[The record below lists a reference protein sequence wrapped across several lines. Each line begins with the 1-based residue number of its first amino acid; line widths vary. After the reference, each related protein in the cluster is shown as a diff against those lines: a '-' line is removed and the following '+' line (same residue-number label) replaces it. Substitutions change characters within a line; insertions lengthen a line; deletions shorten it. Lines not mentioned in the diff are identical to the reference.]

1 MRIQWFPG
9 HMTKAFRMMQDQLRQ
24 VDCIIYVLDSRAVFS
39 CLNPKFEELIAKKP
53 VLYVINKCDLAER
66 ADVEKWLRYF
76 EERGEKC
83 VAADSLNGR
92 QRDAIVKIL
101 RQLNAEVIEKY
112 RLKGAKKSV
121 RAMVVGVPNTGKS
134 TFINNLCGSRKTVT
148 GNKAGVTRGKQW
160 VSIADGVELLD
171 TPGSL
176 PPAFE
181 DEKRALHLAF
191 IGSVK
196 DDVLD
201 IEELAAEMMAYF
213 AKNHTDAFLSRY
225 QLDEMPHGVEEKFLA
240 VATARG
246 FILSGGRVD
255 YARTARAVIDDFRR
269 QKFGRIM
276 LDLPEDILPE
286 EE

>member
-1 MRIQWFPG
+1 
-9 HMTKAFRMMQDQLRQ
+9 MQEQLAQ
-24 VDCIIYVLDSRAVFS
+24 VDCIIYVLDARAVYS
-39 CLNPKFEELIAKKP
+39 CINPKFDALTGKKP
-53 VLYVINKCDLAER
+53 VLYVLNKCDL
-66 ADVEKWLRYF
+66 VEKDDLNKWLAYF
-76 EERGEKC
+76 AFRGEKC

-92 QRDAIVKIL
+92 QRDFIVNIL
-101 RQLNAEVIEKY
+101 RELNAAVIEKY

-160 VSIADGVELLD
+160 VSLADGVELLD

-181 DEKRALHLAF
+181 DEERALHLAF

-201 IEELAAEMMAYF
+201 IEELAAEMMSYF
-213 AKNHTDAFLSRY
+213 AKKHTDAFLARY
-225 QLDEMPHGVEEKFLA
+225 SLDEMPRGIEERFLA
-240 VATARG
+240 VAKARG
-246 FILSGGRVD
+246 FMLSGGRVD
-255 YARTARAVIDDFRR
+255 YARTARAVVDDFRK
-269 QKFGRIM
+269 QKFGKIM
-276 LDLPEDILPE
+276 LDTSPE
-286 EE
+286 

>member
-9 HMTKAFRMMQDQLRQ
+9 HMTKAFRMMQEQLAQ
-24 VDCIIYVLDSRAVFS
+24 VDCIIYVLDARAVFS
-39 CLNPKFEELIAKKP
+39 CLNPKFEALTGKKP
-53 VLYVINKCDLAER
+53 VLYVLNKCDL
-66 ADVEKWLRYF
+66 VEKEDVNKWLKYF
-76 EERGEKC
+76 AERGEKC

-92 QRDAIVKIL
+92 QRDLIVNIL
-101 RQLNAEVIEKY
+101 RDLNAAVIEKY

-160 VSIADGVELLD
+160 VSLADGVELLD

-181 DEKRALHLAF
+181 DEQRALHLAF

-201 IEELAAEMMAYF
+201 IEELATEMMAYF
-213 AKNHTDAFLSRY
+213 SKRHTEAFLARY
-225 QLDEMPHGVEEKFLA
+225 SLDEMPHGIEERFLA
-240 VATARG
+240 VAKARG

-255 YARTARAVIDDFRR
+255 YARTARAVVDDFRK
-269 QKFGRIM
+269 QKFGKIM
-276 LDLPEDILPE
+276 LDTRPD
-286 EE
+286 

>member
-9 HMTKAFRMMQDQLRQ
+9 HMTKAFRMMTDELRQ

-39 CLNPKFEELIAKKP
+39 CLNPKFDALTGKKP
-53 VLYVINKCDLAER
+53 VLYVLNKCDL
-66 ADVEKWLRYF
+66 VEKEDVGKWLGYF
-76 EERGEKC
+76 ASKGETC

-92 QRDAIVKIL
+92 QRDNIVNIL
-101 RQLNAEVIEKY
+101 KKLNAEVIEKY

-148 GNKAGVTRGKQW
+148 GNRAGVTRGKQW
-160 VSIADGVELLD
+160 VTLADGVELLD

-201 IEELAAEMMAYF
+201 LEELAAEMTAYF
-213 AKNHTDAFLSRY
+213 AKEHPDAFKARY
-225 QLDEMPHGVEEKFLA
+225 SLDEIPADVEGRFRA
-240 VATARG
+240 VAQARG
-246 FILSGGRVD
+246 FVLSGGRID
-255 YARTARAVIDDFRR
+255 YARTARAVVDDFRK
-269 QKFGRIM
+269 QKFGKIM
-276 LDLPEDILPE
+276 LDVPE
-286 EE
+286 EI

>member
-9 HMTKAFRMMQDQLRQ
+9 HMTKAFRMMTDELRQ

-39 CLNPKFEELIAKKP
+39 CLNPKFDALTGKKP
-53 VLYVINKCDLAER
+53 VLYVLNKCDL
-66 ADVEKWLRYF
+66 VEKEDVGKWLGYF
-76 EERGEKC
+76 ASKGETC

-92 QRDAIVKIL
+92 QRDNIVNIL
-101 RQLNAEVIEKY
+101 KRLNAEVIEKY

-148 GNKAGVTRGKQW
+148 GNRAGVTRGKQW
-160 VSIADGVELLD
+160 VTLADGVELLD

-201 IEELAAEMMAYF
+201 LEELAAEMMAYF
-213 AKNHTDAFLSRY
+213 AKEHPDAFKARY
-225 QLDEMPHGVEEKFLA
+225 SLDEIPADVEGRFRA
-240 VATARG
+240 VAQARG
-246 FILSGGRVD
+246 FVLSGGRID
-255 YARTARAVIDDFRR
+255 YARTARAVVDDFRK
-269 QKFGRIM
+269 QKFGKIM
-276 LDLPEDILPE
+276 LDVPE
-286 EE
+286 EI

>member
-9 HMTKAFRMMQDQLRQ
+9 HMTKALRMMQDELRQ
-24 VDCIIYVLDSRAVFS
+24 VDCVIYVLDARAVFS
-39 CLNPKFEELIAKKP
+39 CLNPKFDALTGKKP
-53 VLYVINKCDLAER
+53 VLYVINKCDL
-66 ADVEKWLRYF
+66 VEKDDVAKWLKYF

-83 VAADSLNGR
+83 VAADSLNGK
-92 QRDAIVKIL
+92 QRDAIVRIL
-101 RQLNAEVIEKY
+101 RQLNAGVIEKY
-112 RLKGAKKSV
+112 RAKGANKSV

-160 VSIADGVELLD
+160 VSLSEGVELLD
-171 TPGSL
+171 TPGTL

-201 IEELAAEMMAYF
+201 LEELAAEMIAYF
-213 AKNHTDAFLSRY
+213 TKRHTDAFLARY
-225 QLDEMPHGVEEKFLA
+225 GLDEIPRDIEERFA
-240 VATARG
+240 VVAKARG
-246 FILSGGRVD
+246 FMLAGGRVD
-255 YARTARAVIDDFRR
+255 YARTARAVVDDFRKQR
-269 QKFGRIM
+269 FGRIM
-276 LDLPEDILPE
+276 LDLPEEI
-286 EE
+286 

>member
-9 HMTKAFRMMQDQLRQ
+9 HMTKALRMMQEQLQQ
-24 VDCIIYVLDSRAVFS
+24 VDCIIYVLDSRAPFS
-39 CLNPKFEELIAKKP
+39 CLNPKFDALTDKKP
-53 VLYVINKCDLAER
+53 VLYVLNKCDLVER
-66 ADVEKWLRYF
+66 ADLEKWLAYF
-76 EERGEKC
+76 AGNGKKC
-83 VAADSLNGR
+83 IAADSLNGK
-92 QRDAIVKIL
+92 QRDNIVNIL
-101 RQLNAEVIEKY
+101 KQLNAAVIEKY

-160 VSIADGVELLD
+160 VSLADGVELLD

-196 DDVLD
+196 DDILD
-201 IEELAAEMMAYF
+201 TEELAAEMMAYF
-213 AKNHTDAFLSRY
+213 AHKHTDAFLSRY
-225 QLDEMPHGVEEKFLA
+225 SIDEMPHDVEEMFIA
-240 VATARG
+240 VAKARG
-246 FILSGGRVD
+246 FMLSGGRVD
-255 YARTARAVIDDFRR
+255 YARTARAVIDDFRK
-269 QKFGRIM
+269 QKFGRIT
-276 LDLPEDILPE
+276 LDQPE
-286 EE
+286 EI

>member
-1 MRIQWFPG
+1 
-9 HMTKAFRMMQDQLRQ
+9 MTKALRMMQEQLAQ

-39 CLNPKFEELIAKKP
+39 CLNPKFDALTGKKP
-53 VLYVINKCDLAER
+53 VLYVLNKCDLVER
-66 ADVEKWLRYF
+66 EDVEKWLKYF
-76 EERGEKC
+76 ADRGEKC
-83 VAADSLNGR
+83 IAADSLNGR
-92 QRDAIVKIL
+92 QVSNIVSIL
-101 RQLNAEVIEKY
+101 RQLNAAVIEKY

-160 VSIADGVELLD
+160 VSLADGVELLD

-201 IEELAAEMMAYF
+201 IEELAAEMISYF
-213 AKNHTDAFLSRY
+213 AGNHTKAFLNRY
-225 QLDEMPHGVEEKFLA
+225 SLREIPDGIEERFLA
-240 VATARG
+240 VAKARG
-246 FILSGGRVD
+246 FMLSGGRVD
-255 YARTARAVIDDFRR
+255 YARTARAVIDDFRK
-269 QKFGRIM
+269 QKFGKIM
-276 LDLPEDILPE
+276 LDIPGEL
-286 EE
+286 

>member
-9 HMTKAFRMMQDQLRQ
+9 HMTKALRMMQEQLVQ
-24 VDCIIYVLDSRAVFS
+24 VDCIIYVLDSRAPFS
-39 CLNPKFEELIAKKP
+39 CLNPKFDALTGKKP
-53 VLYVINKCDLAER
+53 VLFVLNKCDLVER
-66 ADVEKWLRYF
+66 EDLEKWLKYF
-76 EERGEKC
+76 ALRGEKC
-83 VAADSLNGR
+83 IAADSLNGR
-92 QRDAIVKIL
+92 QRDNIVNIL
-101 RQLNAEVIEKY
+101 KQLNAAVIEKY

-160 VSIADGVELLD
+160 VSLADGVELLD

-201 IEELAAEMMAYF
+201 IEELALEMILYF
-213 AKNHTDAFLSRY
+213 ENNHTDAFLKRY
-225 QLDEMPHGVEEKFLA
+225 SLEEIPADTEEKFRA
-240 VATARG
+240 VAQARG
-246 FILSGGRVD
+246 FMLSGGRVD
-255 YARTARAVIDDFRR
+255 FARTARAVVDDFRK
-269 QKFGRIM
+269 QKFGKIT
-276 LDLPEDILPE
+276 LDLPEEL
-286 EE
+286 

>member
-9 HMTKAFRMMQDQLRQ
+9 HMTKAFRMMQEQLAQ

-39 CLNPKFEELIAKKP
+39 CLNPKFDALTGKKP
-53 VLYVINKCDLAER
+53 VLYVLNKCDLVER
-66 ADVEKWLRYF
+66 EDIEKWLAYF
-76 EERGEKC
+76 ASRGEKC

-92 QRDAIVKIL
+92 QRENIVGIL
-101 RQLNAEVIEKY
+101 RQLNAAVIEKY
-112 RLKGAKKSV
+112 RLKGVKKSV

-148 GNKAGVTRGKQW
+148 GNRAGVTRGKQW
-160 VSIADGVELLD
+160 VSLADGVELLD

-201 IEELAAEMMAYF
+201 IEELAAEMIAYF
-213 AKNHTDAFLSRY
+213 AKNHTQAFLDRY
-225 QLDEMPHGVEEKFLA
+225 GIEEIPKDIEERFEV
-240 VATARG
+240 VARSRG
-246 FILSGGRVD
+246 FVLSGGRID

-276 LDLPEDILPE
+276 LDLPEEI
-286 EE
+286 

>member
-9 HMTKAFRMMQDQLRQ
+9 HMTKALRMMQDELRQ
-24 VDCIIYVLDSRAVFS
+24 VDCIIYVLDARAVFS
-39 CLNPKFEELIAKKP
+39 CLNPKFDALTGRKP
-53 VLYVINKCDLAER
+53 VLYVINKCDL
-66 ADVEKWLRYF
+66 VEKNDVDKWLKYF

-83 VAADSLNGR
+83 VATDSLNGR
-92 QRDAIVKIL
+92 QRDAIVRLL
-101 RQLNAEVIEKY
+101 RQLNADVIEKY
-112 RLKGAKKSV
+112 RNKGAKKSV

-148 GNKAGVTRGKQW
+148 GNRAGVTRGKQW
-160 VSIADGVELLD
+160 VSLAEGVELLD

-201 IEELAAEMMAYF
+201 LEELAAEMIAYF
-213 AKNHTDAFLSRY
+213 TKHHTDAFLARY
-225 QLDEMPHGVEEKFLA
+225 GLDAIPLDIEERFLA
-240 VATARG
+240 VAKARG
-246 FILSGGRVD
+246 FMLAGGRID
-255 YARTARAVIDDFRR
+255 YARTARAVVDDFRK

-276 LDLPEDILPE
+276 LDLPEEI
-286 EE
+286 

>member
-9 HMTKAFRMMQDQLRQ
+9 HMTKAFRMMQEQLAQ

-39 CLNPKFEELIAKKP
+39 CLNPKFDALTGKKP
-53 VLYVINKCDLAER
+53 VLYVLNKCDLVER

-83 VAADSLNGR
+83 VSADSLNGK
-92 QRDAIVKIL
+92 QRDNIVSIL
-101 RQLNAEVIEKY
+101 KQLNAAMIEKY
-112 RLKGAKKSV
+112 RLKGANKSV

-134 TFINNLCGSRKTVT
+134 TFINNLCGARKTVT

-160 VSIADGVELLD
+160 VSLGGGVELLD

-181 DEKRALHLAF
+181 DEKRALNLAF

-201 IEELAAEMMAYF
+201 IEELAAEMISYF
-213 AKNHTDAFLSRY
+213 SKNHTDAFLKRY
-225 QLDEMPHGVEEKFLA
+225 SIEEIPHDIEERFLV
-240 VATARG
+240 VAKSRG
-246 FILSGGRVD
+246 FMLSGGRAD
-255 YARTARAVIDDFRR
+255 YTRTARAVIDDFRKQR
-269 QKFGRIM
+269 FGKIM
-276 LDLPEDILPE
+276 LDLPEEL
-286 EE
+286 

>member
-9 HMTKAFRMMQDQLRQ
+9 HMTKAFRMMQEQLAQ
-24 VDCIIYVLDSRAVFS
+24 VDCIIYVLDARAVFS
-39 CLNPKFEELIAKKP
+39 CLNPKFEALTGKKP
-53 VLYVINKCDLAER
+53 VLYVLNKCDL
-66 ADVEKWLRYF
+66 VEKEDVNKWLKYF
-76 EERGEKC
+76 AERGEKC

-92 QRDAIVKIL
+92 QRDLIVNIL
-101 RQLNAEVIEKY
+101 RDLNAAVIEKY

-160 VSIADGVELLD
+160 VSLADGVELLD

-181 DEKRALHLAF
+181 DEQRALHLAF

-213 AKNHTDAFLSRY
+213 SKNHTEAFRARY
-225 QLDEMPHGVEEKFLA
+225 SLDEMPHGVEERFLA
-240 VATARG
+240 VAKARG
-246 FILSGGRVD
+246 FMLSGGRVD
-255 YARTARAVIDDFRR
+255 YARTARAVVDDFRN
-269 QKFGRIM
+269 QKFVIIM
-276 LDLPEDILPE
+276 HDIPVE
-286 EE
+286 I

>member
-9 HMTKAFRMMQDQLRQ
+9 HMTKALRMMQDQLQQ
-24 VDCIIYVLDSRAVFS
+24 VDCIIYVLDSRAPFS
-39 CLNPKFEELIAKKP
+39 CLNPKFDVLTDKKP
-53 VLYVINKCDLAER
+53 VLYVLNKCDLVER
-66 ADVEKWLRYF
+66 ADLDKWLGYF
-76 EERGEKC
+76 AKNGKKC
-83 VAADSLNGR
+83 IAADSLNGK
-92 QRDAIVKIL
+92 QRDNIVNIL
-101 RQLNAEVIEKY
+101 KQLNAAVIEKY

-160 VSIADGVELLD
+160 VSLADGVELLD

-196 DDVLD
+196 DDILD
-201 IEELAAEMMAYF
+201 TEELAAEMMAYF
-213 AKNHTDAFLSRY
+213 AHNHTDAFLSRY
-225 QLDEMPHGVEEKFLA
+225 SIDEMPHDVEERFIA
-240 VATARG
+240 VAKARG
-246 FILSGGRVD
+246 FMLSGGRVD
-255 YARTARAVIDDFRR
+255 YARTARAVIDDFRK
-269 QKFGRIM
+269 QKFGRIT
-276 LDLPEDILPE
+276 LDQPE
-286 EE
+286 EI

>member
-9 HMTKAFRMMQDQLRQ
+9 HMTKALRMMQDQLQQ
-24 VDCIIYVLDSRAVFS
+24 VDCIIYVLDSRAPFS
-39 CLNPKFEELIAKKP
+39 CLNPKFDALTDKKP
-53 VLYVINKCDLAER
+53 VLYVLNKCDLVER
-66 ADVEKWLRYF
+66 ADLEKWLGYF
-76 EERGEKC
+76 AKNGKKC
-83 VAADSLNGR
+83 IAAGSLNGK
-92 QRDAIVKIL
+92 QRDNIVNIL
-101 RQLNAEVIEKY
+101 KQLNAAVIEKY

-160 VSIADGVELLD
+160 VSLADGVELLD

-196 DDVLD
+196 DDILD
-201 IEELAAEMMAYF
+201 TEELAAEMMAYF
-213 AKNHTDAFLSRY
+213 AHNHTDAFLSRY
-225 QLDEMPHGVEEKFLA
+225 SIDEMPHDVEERFIA
-240 VATARG
+240 VAKARG
-246 FILSGGRVD
+246 FMLSGGRVD
-255 YARTARAVIDDFRR
+255 YARTARAVIDDFRK
-269 QKFGRIM
+269 QKFGRIT
-276 LDLPEDILPE
+276 LDQPE
-286 EE
+286 EI

>member
-9 HMTKAFRMMQDQLRQ
+9 HMTKALRMMQEQLAQ

-39 CLNPKFEELIAKKP
+39 CLNPKFDALTGKKP
-53 VLYVINKCDLAER
+53 VLYVLNKCDLVER
-66 ADVEKWLRYF
+66 EDLAKWLAYF
-76 EERGEKC
+76 KERGEEC
-83 VAADSLNGR
+83 VAADSLNGK
-92 QRDAIVKIL
+92 QRENIVGIL
-101 RQLNAEVIEKY
+101 KKLNAAVIEKY

-160 VSIADGVELLD
+160 VTLADGVELLD

-176 PPAFE
+176 PPAFD

-201 IEELAAEMMAYF
+201 LEELAAEMIAYF
-213 AKNHTDAFLSRY
+213 AKHHTDAFLKRY
-225 QLDEMPHGVEEKFLA
+225 QIEEIPHDIEERFLA
-240 VATARG
+240 VAKARG
-246 FILSGGRVD
+246 FMLSGGRVD
-255 YARTARAVIDDFRR
+255 YARTARAVIDDFRK
-269 QKFGRIM
+269 QKFGKIM
-276 LDLPEDILPE
+276 LDLPEEI
-286 EE
+286 

>member
-9 HMTKAFRMMQDQLRQ
+9 HMTKAFRMMQEQLAQ

-39 CLNPKFEELIAKKP
+39 CLNPKFDALTGKKP
-53 VLYVINKCDLAER
+53 VLYVLNKCDLVER

-83 VAADSLNGR
+83 VAADSLNGK
-92 QRDAIVKIL
+92 QRDNIVSIL
-101 RQLNAEVIEKY
+101 KQLNAAVIEKY
-112 RLKGAKKSV
+112 RLKGANKSV

-134 TFINNLCGSRKTVT
+134 TFINNLCGARKTVT

-160 VSIADGVELLD
+160 VSLGGGVELLD

-181 DEKRALHLAF
+181 DEKRALNLAF

-201 IEELAAEMMAYF
+201 IEELAAEMISYF
-213 AKNHTDAFLSRY
+213 SKNHTDAFLKRY
-225 QLDEMPHGVEEKFLA
+225 SIEEIPHDIEERFLV
-240 VATARG
+240 VAKSRG
-246 FILSGGRVD
+246 FMLSGGRVD
-255 YARTARAVIDDFRR
+255 YTRTARAVIDDFRKQR
-269 QKFGRIM
+269 FGKIM
-276 LDLPEDILPE
+276 LDLPEEL
-286 EE
+286 